1 VLEGRYHL
9 EDIVCKARFV
19 CVYRLSIPAQ
29 DRRPSGQGFRAEG

>member
-1 VLEGRYHL
+1 VLGRRYYL

-29 DRRPSGQGFRAEG
+29 DHRPSSPGFRAEG